1 MTRSLTLYACFHYCP
16 HLHTCACTCT
26 LPGSGDTASELL
38 VSMGSGTSL
47 EDFYPS
53 IAINSLMR
61 ILKDQSLSQHHTM
74 AIQALGFIFKSLGIK
89 SVPYLPQ
96 VCIYIA
102 AACTTTPKLH
112 VQLQVGT
119 LYCYGFINN
128 INTCKCRY
136 IDKSKCRDVWYVI
149 IPTILVCVLFGPAV
163 PTSSFNFINLLK

>member
-1 MTRSLTLYACFHYCP
+1 MVAGT
-16 HLHTCACTCT
+16 
-26 LPGSGDTASELL
+26 GDTASELL

-96 VCIYIA
+96 VHV
-102 AACTTTPKLH
+102 H
-112 VQLQVGT
+112 VQLHA
-119 LYCYGFINN
+119 
-128 INTCKCRY
+128 
-136 IDKSKCRDVWYVI
+136 
-149 IPTILVCVLFGPAV
+149 PATILKYVDEGTEAV
-163 PTSSFNFINLLK
+163 SCSCLYKSLY

>member
-1 MTRSLTLYACFHYCP
+1 MCVCVCDP
-16 HLHTCACTCT
+16 CA
-26 LPGSGDTASELL
+26 GSGDTASELL

-96 VCIYIA
+96 VNPNVLGSDY
-102 AACTTTPKLH
+102 H
-112 VQLQVGT
+112 S
-119 LYCYGFINN
+119 Y
-128 INTCKCRY
+128 
-136 IDKSKCRDVWYVI
+136 YVI
-149 IPTILVCVLFGPAV
+149 IKLVV
-163 PTSSFNFINLLK
+163 

>member
-1 MTRSLTLYACFHYCP
+1 MHPCI
-16 HLHTCACTCT
+16 
-26 LPGSGDTASELL
+26 GSGDTASELL

-96 VCIYIA
+96 VRYCDEV
-102 AACTTTPKLH
+102 CTFCLLT
-112 VQLQVGT
+112 
-119 LYCYGFINN
+119 
-128 INTCKCRY
+128 
-136 IDKSKCRDVWYVI
+136 SVI
-149 IPTILVCVLFGPAV
+149 SVASRG
-163 PTSSFNFINLLK
+163 

>member
-1 MTRSLTLYACFHYCP
+1 MYIV
-16 HLHTCACTCT
+16 HTCSCTCT

-96 VCIYIA
+96 VCTCICVA
-102 AACTTTPKLH
+102 VACTTTPNLH
-112 VQLQVGT
+112 VQVQVGT
-119 LYCYGFINN
+119 LYCYGFIN
-128 INTCKCRY
+128 INRY
-136 IDKSKCRDVWYVI
+136 IDKSKRRATCI
-149 IPTILVCVLFGPAV
+149 
-163 PTSSFNFINLLK
+163 